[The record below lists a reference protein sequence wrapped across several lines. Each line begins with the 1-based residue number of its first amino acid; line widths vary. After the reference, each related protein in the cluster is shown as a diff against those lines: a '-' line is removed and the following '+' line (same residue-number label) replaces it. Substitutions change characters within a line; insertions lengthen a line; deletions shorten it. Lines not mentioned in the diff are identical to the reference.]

1 MAALELPAGET
12 EAAQQLQRLSRHG
25 LVGQQQ
31 DALLLPVGVQ
41 QVCLRFRH
49 LLAQRA
55 LYLLPYGEGGQR
67 AGGDVAPSR
76 LCQLQR
82 DIQAPPGCQGGLLAA
97 ELGLL
102 GGEAVYVRRQFI
114 DVLGRFQL

>member
-41 QVCLRFRH
+41 QVCL
-49 LLAQRA
+49 
-55 LYLLPYGEGGQR
+55 
-67 AGGDVAPSR
+67 
-76 LCQLQR
+76 
-82 DIQAPPGCQGGLLAA
+82 
-97 ELGLL
+97 
-102 GGEAVYVRRQFI
+102 
-114 DVLGRFQL
+114 